1 MELASCPSALVVL
14 LCNSPLAMPGT
25 ALANASWHR
34 MLAAFARRLEML
46 FVWLGILI
54 INHGIPWNNGFTDLP
69 F

>member
-1 MELASCPSALVVL
+1 
-14 LCNSPLAMPGT
+14 MPGT